1 MRVGPWYTATMISPN
16 LSLGSNLSPGLS
28 MTILDVYN
36 PEAILIIVFGS
47 ALSIASCIDLIGPF
61 S

>member
-1 MRVGPWYTATMISPN
+1 MISPN